1 MLEVLAILIMVP
13 LAAVVWVIAIELAA
27 STYRSYKNGD
37 L

>member
-13 LAAVVWVIAIELAA
+13 LAAVVWVIAIELAV
-27 STYRSYKNGD
+27 SFYRSYKNGG